1 LRCRKMVSDM
11 ESNVTFISKLDVEF
25 EKIWK
30 DVSTVAANTI
40 GEDVKHL
47 KLAFKNVFYQGVMH
61 EMENELT
68 RQKSLK
74 EKNNG

>member
-1 LRCRKMVSDM
+1 MVSDM
-11 ESNVTFISKLDVEF
+11 ESNVTHITELDVEF

-30 DVSTVAANTI
+30 DVSTLAAYVV
-40 GEDVKHL
+40 GKDVKHL

>member
-1 LRCRKMVSDM
+1 M
-11 ESNVTFISKLDVEF
+11 ESNVTLILSDIDSEF

-47 KLAFKNVFYQGVMH
+47 KLAFKNVFLQGVIR
-61 EMENELT
+61 EMEKDLT
-68 RQKSLK
+68 FQKSLK